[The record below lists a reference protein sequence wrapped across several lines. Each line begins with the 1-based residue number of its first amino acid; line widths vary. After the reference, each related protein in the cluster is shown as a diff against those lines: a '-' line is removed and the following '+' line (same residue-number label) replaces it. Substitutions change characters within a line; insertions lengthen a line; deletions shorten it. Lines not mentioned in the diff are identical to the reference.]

1 MNEEFRTLHE
11 RLGRLEELL
20 TAAQERPAEPA
31 WRRPTPGESRWAVT
45 VAVLAAVALQLLL
58 PERLVFRPEWL
69 LPTLELLL
77 LVVLVPASRIRTR
90 RTISLLRGGGLTL
103 AAMVSLA
110 NGWSAVLLIRGL
122 VRGTEGSDAG
132 ALLMT
137 GAGIWLTNVIVF
149 ALWYWEW
156 DRGGPA
162 ARAEGSHDYP
172 DFLFPQMQSKELT
185 QADWE
190 PAFADY
196 LYVSFTN
203 ATAFSP
209 TDTMPMSRWAKL
221 LMALQASISL
231 LTLALVVA
239 RAVNI
244 FRG

>member
-1 MNEEFRTLHE
+1 M
-11 RLGRLEELL
+11 
-20 TAAQERPAEPA
+20 
-31 WRRPTPGESRWAVT
+31 
-45 VAVLAAVALQLLL
+45 LAAVALQLLL

>member
-1 MNEEFRTLHE
+1 MNEEPRALHE

-20 TAAQERPAEPA
+20 TAARQEPA
-31 WRRPTPGESRWAVT
+31 WRRPTRDESRWAVSA
-45 VAVLAAVALQLLL
+45 AVLAAVALQLLL
-58 PERLVFRPEWL
+58 PERLAFRPVWL
-69 LPTLELLL
+69 LPTLEMLL
-77 LVVLVPASRIRTR
+77 LVVLLWAFRISTR
-90 RTISLLRGGGLTL
+90 RTASLLRAGGLAL
-103 AAMVSLA
+103 AALVSVA
-110 NGWSAVLLIRGL
+110 NGWSAALLIRGL

-162 ARAEGSHDYP
+162 ARAAGHHDYP
-172 DFLFPQMQSKELT
+172 DFLFPQMQSGELAP
-185 QADWE
+185 ADWE

-209 TDTMPMSRWAKL
+209 TDTMPLSRWAKL
-221 LMALQASISL
+221 LMASQASISL
-231 LTLALVVA
+231 LTVALVVA

-244 FRG
+244 LR

>member
-1 MNEEFRTLHE
+1 MNEEVRGLHE
-11 RLGRLEELL
+11 RLARMEELL

-31 WRRPTPGESRWAVT
+31 WRRPTSGESRWAVT
-45 VAVLAAVALQLLL
+45 AAVLVAVALQLLL
-58 PERLVFRPEWL
+58 PGRLAFHPVWL
-69 LPTLELLL
+69 LPALELLL
-77 LVVLVPASRIRTR
+77 LLALFPAFHTRAPRT
-90 RTISLLRGGGLTL
+90 TSLLRVGGLAL
-103 AAMVSLA
+103 AALVSLA
-110 NGWSAVLLIRGL
+110 NGWSAVQLIKGL

-132 ALLMT
+132 TLLM
-137 GAGIWLTNVIVF
+137 AAAAIWLTNVIVF

-162 ARAEGSHDYP
+162 ARAAGREDYP

-185 QADWE
+185 QPDWE

-209 TDTMPMSRWAKL
+209 TDTMPLSRWAKL
-221 LMALQASISL
+221 LMALQASVSL

-239 RAVNI
+239 RSVNI
-244 FRG
+244 IRG